1 MAPHSQKSMP
11 VVLVVSSDWTL
22 RTMVRAELREANI
35 EALGMRATSDM
46 ADALAHGVVPS
57 LIVVDGAE
65 LKNAAAREVLEN
77 LARNVT
83 VLVVDSRTTPAPALP
98 GAEVLLRPVRVQ
110 DIVSQV
116 VAHLDRKMS

>member
-1 MAPHSQKSMP
+1 
-11 VVLVVSSDWTL
+11 
-22 RTMVRAELREANI
+22 MVRAELREANI
-35 EALGMRATSDM
+35 EALGMQATSDM

-77 LARNVT
+77 LARNVA
-83 VLVVDSRTTPAPALP
+83 VLVIDSRTTPAPALP
-98 GAEVLLRPVRVQ
+98 GAEVLRRPVRVQ

-116 VAHLDRKMS
+116 VARLDRKMS